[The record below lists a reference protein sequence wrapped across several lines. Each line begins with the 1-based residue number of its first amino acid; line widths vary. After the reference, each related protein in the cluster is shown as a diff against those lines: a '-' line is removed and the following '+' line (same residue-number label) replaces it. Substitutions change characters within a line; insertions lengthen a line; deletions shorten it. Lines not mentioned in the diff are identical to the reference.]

1 MSGRVTIQD
10 IADALGV
17 SRNTVSKAIN
27 NTGILADST
36 REKVLKKA
44 VEMGYKQFSYIR
56 FDQGGSPAAG
66 RGALPG
72 AGLSLAAPPP
82 QVPSFPADAASQ
94 APDAADLSPAENR
107 RESRQ
112 SSGSA
117 GMIAMLS
124 PQFLGSSHFSTAM
137 LGNFESGLAR
147 LNYGFAMYRVSR
159 QNLEQRVLPASIN
172 RETTDGIICF
182 EMFDP
187 AYCEMLCALGI
198 PILFIDCPSPRLGSI
213 YNADLLLMENR
224 TGIFQLVK
232 EMARRGKKKIGF
244 LGESDHCLSFYERYM
259 AFRESMLTLGIP
271 LREKYCITGNKN
283 VPLPSSDDYREYLLE
298 NLQNLKELPDL
309 FICANDFV
317 ALDAMH
323 VLKNLGISVPDDVYL
338 CGFDD
343 SPESRVVTP
352 ALSTVRIHSEIM
364 GESAVYLLVS
374 RIKNPSLDH
383 RIVYTETTLVRRA
396 STGN

>member
-56 FDQGGSPAAG
+56 FDHSDSPGGG
-66 RGALPG
+66 TLPG
-72 AGLSLAAPPP
+72 AGLSLSEQHRQDNRQDRSSAKDIPPVSSGAA
-82 QVPSFPADAASQ
+82 VSPADNGLH
-94 APDAADLSPAENR
+94 P
-107 RESRQ
+107 
-112 SSGSA
+112 SGHA
-117 GMIAMLS
+117 GMVAMLS
-124 PQFLGSSHFSTAM
+124 PQFLGTSHFSTAM
-137 LGNFESGLAR
+137 LGSFESELAR
-147 LNYGFAMYRVSR
+147 LGYGFAMYRVSR
-159 QNLEQRVLPASIN
+159 QNLEQRVLPASVSS
-172 RETTDGIICF
+172 ETVDGIICF

-187 AYCEMLCALGI
+187 AYCEMLCGLGI
-198 PILFIDCPSPRLGSI
+198 PLLFLDCPSPRRYTI
-213 YNADLLLMENR
+213 HNADLLLMENR
-224 TGIFQLVK
+224 AGIFQLIK
-232 EMARRGKKKIGF
+232 EMSRRGKKRIGF

-259 AFRESMLTLGIP
+259 AFRESMLTLGLP
-271 LREKYCITGNKN
+271 LREKYCITGNRN
-283 VPLPSSDDYREYLLE
+283 RPLPSSDDYREYLQE

-317 ALDAMH
+317 AIDAIH

-343 SPESRVVTP
+343 SPESRVITP
-352 ALSTVRIHSEIM
+352 ALSTVHIHSDVM
-364 GESAVYLLVS
+364 GKSAVYLLVS
-374 RIKNPSLDH
+374 RIKNPSMDH
-383 RIVYTETTLVRRA
+383 RVLYTETTLLRRT
-396 STGN
+396 STGD

>member
-56 FDQGGSPAAG
+56 FDHDGGPAAG
-66 RGALPG
+66 QGAFPG
-72 AGLSLAAPPP
+72 AGLSLPEQTVLSAAESPRAF
-82 QVPSFPADAASQ
+82 SDTAPAPAEDV
-94 APDAADLSPAENR
+94 LSP
-107 RESRQ
+107 
-112 SSGSA
+112 SGRA

-124 PQFLGSSHFSTAM
+124 PQFLGSSHFSTEM
-137 LGNFESGLAR
+137 LGNFESELAR
-147 LNYGFAMYRVSR
+147 LSYGFAMYRVSR
-159 QNLEQRVLPASIN
+159 QNLEQRILPASIR
-172 RETTDGIICF
+172 RETVDGIICF

-187 AYCEMLCALGI
+187 AYCEMLCGLGI
-198 PILFIDCPSPRLGSI
+198 PVLFVDCPSPRRYMI
-213 YNADLLLMENR
+213 HNADLLLTENR
-224 TGIFQLVK
+224 TGIFQLIK

-271 LREKYCITGNKN
+271 LREKYCLTGNRS
-283 VPLPSSDDYREYLLE
+283 VPLPSSDDYREYLRE
-298 NLQNLKELPDL
+298 NLQNMKELPDL

-317 ALDAMH
+317 AIDALH

-343 SPESRVVTP
+343 SPESRVITP
-352 ALSTVRIHSEIM
+352 TLSTVHIHSEIM
-364 GESAVYLLVS
+364 GKSAVYLLVS
-374 RIKNPSLDH
+374 RIRNPSLDH
-383 RIVYTETTLVRRA
+383 RVLYTETTLVRRA
-396 STGN
+396 STGA